1 MDTAVLVGGRR
12 GINRPP
18 ALKKLPEIFV
28 ENEENIRYRKER
40 SPTNKTPDLKSR
52 VEGRLD
58 SGFGGGWN
66 GTMSSTSSSSNS
78 KLEEPSFKDHSY
90 SDSSNLWD
98 SFTSPV
104 LNIKKK
110 LSGRSSFIDEPIQFQ
125 VEPQNVVTGILV
137 MVVLSSVCFSL
148 FIGVNINNVN
158 GNGKLSSVKF
168 GAERRILNLK
178 INNQIIDYDIKDE
191 SGNILGGK
199 RAAIQF
205 AYDKKADALD
215 TKTKSTL
222 STKNQGKRAA
232 SDNSAEAPKIKK
244 VETIVSDP
252 VPAADAQN
260 MNTLSIAELSKK
272 IEELNFL
279 IKGGAAGPE
288 QELNSVEVEMDRLM
302 QRKKDLVKKL
312 QKSGKAKPQ
321 DLKAGKAERSAAVKS
336 TAASKEKVKEYKPAV
351 KPPKT
356 EAKNPLTGSKTQVTP
371 AAKGKSMSNKEGGAD
386 DGEADVEDV
395 EADSDTDT
403 GDEDYPD
410 DPNFR

>member
-1 MDTAVLVGGRR
+1 
-12 GINRPP
+12 
-18 ALKKLPEIFV
+18 
-28 ENEENIRYRKER
+28 
-40 SPTNKTPDLKSR
+40 
-52 VEGRLD
+52 
-58 SGFGGGWN
+58 
-66 GTMSSTSSSSNS
+66 
-78 KLEEPSFKDHSY
+78 
-90 SDSSNLWD
+90 
-98 SFTSPV
+98 V

-205 AYDKKADALD
+205 AYNKKADALD

-336 TAASKEKVKEYKPAV
+336 TTASKEKVKEYKPAV

-371 AAKGKSMSNKEGGAD
+371 EELTTVRLM
-386 DGEADVEDV
+386 
-395 EADSDTDT
+395 
-403 GDEDYPD
+403 
-410 DPNFR
+410 